1 MKKLL
6 AILVV
11 VFMSSSIMA
20 QISFGPKLGYT
31 STELTTNGDV
41 INNDMKSSLHFG
53 AFARLGTKFYIQP
66 EVLWMTK
73 GAKFKYN
80 IGSGL
85 TQDIKLSTID
95 IPLLVGMKVI
105 DLKLANIRVMGGPV
119 ASFTTKKDIDDISSL
134 DDELTKKNISD
145 ANWAFQIGAGVDA
158 LMFTLDVRYQIGLTN
173 LYEGNL
179 PERFD
184 ISDIK
189 NNAFLVTLG
198 WKIF

>member
-66 EVLWMTK
+66 EILWMTK

-95 IPLLVGMKVI
+95 IPLLVGMKV
-105 DLKLANIRVMGGPV
+105 
-119 ASFTTKKDIDDISSL
+119 
-134 DDELTKKNISD
+134 ISD